1 MRADEIQG
9 LSQLGRVSLRGGVTR
24 VFEVHRGITDR
35 AFAAVGPAGAPVRA
49 VNDALTGLTYAAVR
63 GALGAG
69 ARAAGLLARG
79 SAGESDLDSTPAG
92 RVALAILNGAH
103 GDLVQRE
110 APALSMGMTVRV
122 RGRVVPIERG
132 ALRAAF
138 PEAGDRLAVF
148 LHGLTE
154 TESSWCRHAERH
166 HGRPDVDYGSQLHDD
181 LGLTPVQLRYNT
193 GLHISDNGRSLD
205 ELLDS
210 LVAAWPVPV
219 RDVVLIGHSMGGLVA
234 RSALHQAGGGTPEAH
249 AWTTLVRDTI
259 TLGSPH
265 LGAPLERSVH
275 RLAGALDRLPET
287 RPIARLLSLRSV
299 GIKDLRHGTLVEADW
314 TGRDLDARTPAAH
327 THVPL
332 LDGARHFV
340 ILATVSR
347 TPDGP
352 LAELVGDLLVQ
363 PRSAS
368 GDTGDDDRLA
378 FPPDHVHRI
387 GGLHH
392 LDLLNH
398 PLIYQR
404 IRDWLIER
412 PEGVR
417 PGPPGDRPDERS
429 RTRA

>member
-1 MRADEIQG
+1 MRPDEVEG
-9 LSQLGRVSLRGGVTR
+9 LSRLARVTLRGGTTR

-35 AFAAVGPAGAPVRA
+35 AFDAVGPVATPVRA
-49 VNDALTGLTYAAVR
+49 VNDALTGFTYSAVR
-63 GALGAG
+63 AALGAG
-69 ARAAGLLARG
+69 ARAAGLVAELR
-79 SAGESDLDSTPAG
+79 AGGEDLDTAPAG

-103 GDLVQRE
+103 GDLLQRE

-122 RGRVVPIERG
+122 DGRVVPVEAA
-132 ALRAAF
+132 ALRAAY
-138 PEAGDRLAVF
+138 PDAGDRLAVF

-154 TESSWCRHAERH
+154 TESSWCRHAELH
-166 HGRPDVDYGSQLHDD
+166 HGRPDVDYGTQLHDD
-181 LGLTPVQLRYNT
+181 LGLTPVYLRYNT

-205 ELLDS
+205 GLLRA
-210 LVAAWPVPV
+210 LVDAWPVPV
-219 RDVVLIGHSMGGLVA
+219 QDVVLIGHSMGGLVA

-249 AWTTLVRDTI
+249 LWTSLVRDTF

-265 LGAPLERSVH
+265 LGAPLERGVH
-275 RLAGALDRLPET
+275 RLVGVLDRLPET
-287 RPIARLLSLRSV
+287 RPLARLLALRSV
-299 GIKDLRHGTLVEADW
+299 GIKDLGRGTLVEADW
-314 TGRDLDARTPAAH
+314 TGRDLDAPTPGTH

-340 ILATVSR
+340 VLVTVSR
-347 TPDGP
+347 NPAGP
-352 LAELVGDLLVQ
+352 IAELVGDLLVQ

-404 IRDWLIER
+404 IREWLIER

-417 PGPPGDRPDERS
+417 PGAPGEG
-429 RTRA
+429 